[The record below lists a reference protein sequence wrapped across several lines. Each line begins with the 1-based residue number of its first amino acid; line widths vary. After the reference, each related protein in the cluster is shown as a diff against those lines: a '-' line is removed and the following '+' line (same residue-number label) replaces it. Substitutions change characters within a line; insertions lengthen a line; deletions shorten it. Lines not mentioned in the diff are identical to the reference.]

1 MTARIQYSR
10 RQLLQMGALSAGLGL
25 LQGCRTM
32 VDQSLPTPVAAG
44 SSLYFTA
51 CSGPL
56 PDARQKQQA
65 VERLRLA
72 GYQLENV
79 QALDRRYQRFAG
91 SDAQRLGDLN
101 QLISRRRAPQL
112 LVAGRGGY
120 GATRLLPHIDY
131 GRLCPLLRESG
142 SQLIGYSDFTA
153 IQLALLA
160 KGGLGSFAGP
170 MVSDFG
176 AKQLSAF
183 TLNEFL
189 TTTTTPNRQ
198 LRVDT
203 PQRHNAS
210 GEGIFWG
217 GNLSVL
223 SSLVGTPYLPE
234 IKGGLLFL
242 EDVAEQPYRIERM
255 LQQLHL
261 AGVLAKQRAIFIGDF
276 NMNRQV
282 DIYDPGY
289 TLDAVLEEIRR
300 LTGVPVLTGIPFG
313 HVHDK
318 TTLPLGF
325 PARFSADG
333 GGLTLQ
339 FFDYPVTPAN
349 PQQKELLSTA
359 SPL

>member
-32 VDQSLPTPVAAG
+32 VDQSLPAPAAAG

-313 HVHDK
+313 HVHD
-318 TTLPLGF
+318 TRPRCLW
-325 PARFSADG
+325 
-333 GGLTLQ
+333 
-339 FFDYPVTPAN
+339 
-349 PQQKELLSTA
+349 A
-359 SPL
+359 SPPASARTVAA

>member
-1 MTARIQYSR
+1 
-10 RQLLQMGALSAGLGL
+10 
-25 LQGCRTM
+25 M
-32 VDQSLPTPVAAG
+32 VDQTLPAPTVAAG

-56 PDARQKQQA
+56 PDARQNNWRWNGCARPATSWKTS
-65 VERLRLA
+65 RPH
-72 GYQLENV
+72 
-79 QALDRRYQRFAG
+79 RREQRFAG
-91 SDAQRLGDLN
+91 SDAQRLADLN

-176 AKQLSAF
+176 AKQVSAF

-189 TTTTTPNRQ
+189 TTTTTANRQ

-223 SSLVGTPYLPE
+223 SSLVGTP
-234 IKGGLLFL
+234 IC
-242 EDVAEQPYRIERM
+242 RTS
-255 LQQLHL
+255 
-261 AGVLAKQRAIFIGDF
+261 RAACCSWRTSPSNPI
-276 NMNRQV
+276 
-282 DIYDPGY
+282 
-289 TLDAVLEEIRR
+289 ASSACCSSCIR
-300 LTGVPVLTGIPFG
+300 PACWPSSAPFS
-313 HVHDK
+313 
-318 TTLPLGF
+318 
-325 PARFSADG
+325 SA
-333 GGLTLQ
+333 T
-339 FFDYPVTPAN
+339 
-349 PQQKELLSTA
+349 SI
-359 SPL
+359 